1 MGTNGGEA
9 MKMLSDNVHHI
20 DDTWAIDPLTVR
32 GELT

>member
-1 MGTNGGEA
+1 MGTNRGEA

-20 DDTWAIDPLTVR
+20 DTWAIDPLTVR